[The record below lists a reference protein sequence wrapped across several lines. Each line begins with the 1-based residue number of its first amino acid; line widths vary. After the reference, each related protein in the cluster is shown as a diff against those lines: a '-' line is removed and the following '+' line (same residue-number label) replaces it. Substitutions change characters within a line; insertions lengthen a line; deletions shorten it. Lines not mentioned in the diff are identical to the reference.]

1 MGGRRNQQRKQ
12 KQKLKKYHNFA
23 TVIGRL
29 TPACI
34 AKAITADRQ
43 LAETS
48 FVIKKI
54 FNKGRLTQL
63 VRVPPLQGGSREFKS
78 LIAHPSIKHKSLR
91 LKTRAL
97 LFMGCV
103 RFIQLKSFIYKRD
116 KQKEINTPT
125 PRTA

>member
-48 FVIKKI
+48 FV
-54 FNKGRLTQL
+54 
-63 VRVPPLQGGSREFKS
+63 
-78 LIAHPSIKHKSLR
+78 HKNV
-91 LKTRAL
+91 
-97 LFMGCV
+97 F
-103 RFIQLKSFIYKRD
+103 
-116 KQKEINTPT
+116 
-125 PRTA
+125 